1 MEDPDLPYGEVKRI
15 RQQVQKD
22 VDLLRNRVKMLQTEE
37 NRALRK
43 IQDTKNKAK
52 QILDLK
58 NANDYKF
65 AK

>member
-1 MEDPDLPYGEVKRI
+1 LEDPDLPYGEVKRI

>member
-1 MEDPDLPYGEVKRI
+1 
-15 RQQVQKD
+15 
-22 VDLLRNRVKMLQTEE
+22 MLQTEE

-43 IQDTKNKAK
+43 ISDTKNKAK

-58 NANDYKF
+58 NDNDYKY

>member
-52 QILDLK
+52 QIIDLK

>member
-1 MEDPDLPYGEVKRI
+1 LEDPDLPYGEVKRI

-22 VDLLRNRVKMLQTEE
+22 VELLRNRVKMLQTEE

-52 QILDLK
+52 QILELK